1 MHQTRRAV
9 RMAFLP
15 SVAIL
20 CAACGAL
27 PAHNNTLMFAVKRD
41 LGIGIAAPSATDPE
55 FNVHFGY
62 KERQAAW
69 VPLWAN
75 KSTGG
80 MGISGVEAMPCP
92 DQKVQ
97 INTEASTQKVEI
109 DHGCKR
115 AAKLL
120 GDGMPVGTPKGN
132 EPNDAYSTFASFGGD
147 FVAQKSDATLGHFK
161 MASFFAT
168 GVAAQNLSR
177 DAGAVHL
184 LSNAPGKHAPQA
196 KKETAHDI
204 AREQLAQYLFV
215 TAQKNEKVE
224 RADATCL
231 QKLGKTFE
239 AAQTDQFAWVAG
251 RHPKDAANQWMDLA
265 ALTDAQAKK
274 LIGVAYQLADAAQTS
289 IQAAWAKAD
298 KAKTNESASRSETL
312 QAFCS
317 A

>member
-55 FNVHFGY
+55 FSLHFGY

-69 VPLWAN
+69 IPLWVN
-75 KSTGG
+75 KTTGG
-80 MGISGVEAMPCP
+80 MGVSGVEAMPCP
-92 DQKVQ
+92 AAGV
-97 INTEASTQKVEI
+97 SVEVTPNGSNH
-109 DHGCKR
+109 DHSCKR

-120 GDGMPVGTPKGN
+120 GDGVPVGAAKGN

-147 FVAQKSDATLGHFK
+147 FTAEKSDGIAGTFK

-177 DAGAVHL
+177 DAGGVHL
-184 LSNAPGKHAPQA
+184 LSNAPSKAVPQD
-196 KKETAHDI
+196 KKQTAHDL
-204 AREQLAQYLFV
+204 AREQLAQYLSV
-215 TAQKNEKVE
+215 TAQKTEKAE

-231 QKLGKTFE
+231 QKLGKSFE
-239 AAQTDQFAWVAG
+239 ASQADQFVWVAG

-274 LIGVAYQLADAAQTS
+274 LIGVAYQLQDAAQTS
-289 IQAAWAKAD
+289 IQTAWAKAD
-298 KAKTNESASRSETL
+298 QAKTKESALRSETIR
-312 QAFCS
+312 AFCS